1 GPDADLLRPELPGP
15 SPGDRHRRRGPGAAG
30 RARHGLADR
39 GDGAGDAVGRRDS
52 DLEGRPAVPPD
63 AGQDRR
69 HQRGAARAD
78 HRHPGAA
85 GLRARGPRA
94 RALRHRQRQLTDL
107 NRRIGLLMA
116 LLNPIIM
123 FIINFSSVLVLFV
136 AAPRIEDGE
145 MQVGSITAFIA
156 YLVQILIAVMMA
168 TFMTMMI
175 PRAMVSAERI
185 TEVLETETSVV
196 QRTDGIRELT
206 GPTTLEFDD
215 VSFTYPG
222 AERPVLE
229 NISFSARAGQTVAI
243 IGGTGSGK
251 TTLVNLIPRLTDASE
266 GRVLLNGVDVRDLD
280 AQVLW
285 DRIGLVPQWPY
296 LFSGTVGSNLRFG
309 RPDAT

>member
-1 GPDADLLRPELPGP
+1 
-15 SPGDRHRRRGPGAAG
+15 
-30 RARHGLADR
+30 
-39 GDGAGDAVGRRDS
+39 
-52 DLEGRPAVPPD
+52 
-63 AGQDRR
+63 
-69 HQRGAARAD
+69 
-78 HRHPGAA
+78 
-85 GLRARGPRA
+85 
-94 RALRHRQRQLTDL
+94 
-107 NRRIGLLMA
+107 
-116 LLNPIIM
+116 NPIIM

-229 NISFSARAGQTVAI
+229 NISFSARAGDRKST
-243 IGGTGSGK
+243 
-251 TTLVNLIPRLTDASE
+251 RLNSSH
-266 GRVLLNGVDVRDLD
+266 VS
-280 AQVLW
+280 
-285 DRIGLVPQWPY
+285 I
-296 LFSGTVGSNLRFG
+296 
-309 RPDAT
+309 